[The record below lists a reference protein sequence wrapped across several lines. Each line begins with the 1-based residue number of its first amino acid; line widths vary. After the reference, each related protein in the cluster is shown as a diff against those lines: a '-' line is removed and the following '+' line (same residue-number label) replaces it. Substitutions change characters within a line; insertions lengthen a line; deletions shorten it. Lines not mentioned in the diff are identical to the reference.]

1 MYLSGCQWR
10 QEWRKILC
18 RDKAQKS
25 IGQNVLHWRLV
36 ELLWII
42 NWEWI
47 NIRINVTSQNIVEHW
62 NKKHKY
68 IEVGLLYLSV
78 YREDLNS
85 VKIIYELPL
94 KPLRKSGTFIYIY
107 LYLYIYIQLPPTVCV
122 KFKDFLYSQ
131 TGIWPAWKI
140 PLYVIHSIG
149 QRLNTVEKEK

>member
-25 IGQNVLHWRLV
+25 TGQNVLHWRLV

-47 NIRINVTSQNIVEHW
+47 NIRINVASQNIVEYW

-85 VKIIYELPL
+85 VKIIYELAL
-94 KPLRKSGTFIYIY
+94 KPVRKSGTFFFFYIY
-107 LYLYIYIQLPPTVCV
+107 TVNNEPTMYLKPG
-122 KFKDFLYSQ
+122 KFLVFLKQYLKFS
-131 TGIWPAWKI
+131 WVWKNI
-140 PLYVIHSIG
+140 KEMLNKSG
-149 QRLNTVEKEK
+149 CQRR